1 MGKPVNKINGKD
13 NMMSARAL
21 LTACGVVLTALL
33 PFAGDAWSQ
42 AIVMKMSTATL
53 NDTQHEW
60 MKRFAAAIEK
70 NSNGR
75 IKGEVY
81 PASQLGAIPRQIEG
95 TQLGSVQAWI
105 GPPEFMVGI
114 DTRYELLSV
123 PGLFK
128 SDDQVI
134 KTIADPEFS
143 KAFLALGANKGLVG
157 VTMFPSG
164 PMAFLMRTPMRTL
177 ADLKGKKIRVQ
188 GVSQSDIAKAFGASA
203 VTIPFGEVVPALEKG
218 VVDCGITGTMPAY
231 QAKWPE
237 VVKTLLALPVGYT
250 AAFWAINLNAWGKLS
265 KPTQDFMLAEFKKLE
280 DMSWAIVE
288 NESIEGIACNTG
300 TGPCSIGPPAKL
312 KLVKPSD
319 ADIAARNKAL
329 NEVVLVEWAKRCG
342 AECAAKW
349 TEVVGKQFGL
359 AAKAN

>member
-1 MGKPVNKINGKD
+1 VNKIN
-13 NMMSARAL
+13 MTSARTV

-33 PFAGDAWSQ
+33 PFAGNAWSQ
-42 AIVMKMSTATL
+42 AIVMKLSTATL

-95 TQLGSVQAWI
+95 TQLGSIQAWI

-134 KTIADPEFS
+134 KTLADPEFS

-157 VTMFPSG
+157 ATLYPSG
-164 PMAFLMRTPMRTL
+164 PMAFVMRAPVRTL
-177 ADLKGKKIRVQ
+177 ADLKGKKVRVLASPFQMDQLTRLGGTGVPMSLGDVLPAIQQ
-188 GVSQSDIAKAFGASA
+188 GTLDGAMSALPVFTALQYYDSAKYNTETGHAY
-203 VTIPFGEVVPALEKG
+203 VITIVVFSKKWFDGLPADLQGIVLATAQELK
-218 VVDCGITGTMPAY
+218 DGITAY
-231 QAKWPE
+231 YRDFLVQQRKVWVDKGGELITLSPVEHAELIQKMAPVGPDIVKAKPE
-237 VVKTLLALPVGYT
+237 LKPLWDTLLA
-250 AAFWAINLNAWGKLS
+250 A
-265 KPTQDFMLAEFKKLE
+265 
-280 DMSWAIVE
+280 
-288 NESIEGIACNTG
+288 
-300 TGPCSIGPPAKL
+300 
-312 KLVKPSD
+312 
-319 ADIAARNKAL
+319 
-329 NEVVLVEWAKRCG
+329 AKRS
-342 AECAAKW
+342 E
-349 TEVVGKQFGL
+349 
-359 AAKAN
+359 

>member
-21 LTACGVVLTALL
+21 LTACGVILTALL
-33 PFAGDAWSQ
+33 PFAGDARSQ

-114 DTRYELLSV
+114 DMRYELLSV

-177 ADLKGKKIRVQ
+177 ADLKGKKIRVLASPFQMEQLTRLGGTGVPLSLGDVLPAIQQ
-188 GVSQSDIAKAFGASA
+188 GTLDGAMSALPVFTALQYYDAAKYINETGHAYII
-203 VTIPFGEVVPALEKG
+203 TIVVFSKKWFDGLPADLQRVLLATAQELQG
-218 VVDCGITGTMPAY
+218 GITGHYRDFLVQQRKVWVDKGGELLKLSPAE
-231 QAKWPE
+231 QAELIQKVTPVGPDIVKAKPE
-237 VVKTLLALPVGYT
+237 LKPTWDTLLA
-250 AAFWAINLNAWGKLS
+250 A
-265 KPTQDFMLAEFKKLE
+265 
-280 DMSWAIVE
+280 
-288 NESIEGIACNTG
+288 
-300 TGPCSIGPPAKL
+300 
-312 KLVKPSD
+312 
-319 ADIAARNKAL
+319 
-329 NEVVLVEWAKRCG
+329 AKRS
-342 AECAAKW
+342 E
-349 TEVVGKQFGL
+349 
-359 AAKAN
+359 